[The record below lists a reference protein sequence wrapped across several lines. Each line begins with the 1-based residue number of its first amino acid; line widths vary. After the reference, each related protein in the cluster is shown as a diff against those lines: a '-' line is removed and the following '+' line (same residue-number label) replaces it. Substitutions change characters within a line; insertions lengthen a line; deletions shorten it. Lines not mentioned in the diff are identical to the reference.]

1 MKNRKT
7 MQNEKIQ
14 KNKEKGENNYAFID
28 GANLYK
34 GVSDLGWKL
43 DYARLRVWLTE
54 KYNVKMAYIFNDQR
68 FLLEIREKEKAPD
81 GDKTP

>member
-43 DYARLRVWLTE
+43 E
-54 KYNVKMAYIFNDQR
+54 KKKKPPMETKLHKGLFRKY
-68 FLLEIREKEKAPD
+68 
-81 GDKTP
+81 